1 MKFAVVFSLAL
12 LSGISASPSIYP
24 HVSTQKFQERISDRK
39 MHPAPDHSLYSKAA
53 NAKDINP
60 EELTSDYW
68 LNNAKAFVDEQ
79 LKKMPNKNKA
89 KNIIMFLGDGMSHP
103 SIAAARVYMGGEEK
117 KLSFEDFPHT
127 ASSKT
132 YCVDRQVAD
141 SACTAT
147 AYLQGIK
154 ANYATMGVTAEV
166 LRSDCVESMNKEKHT
181 YSIAAWAMAEGK
193 DAGFV
198 TTTRITHASPGGV
211 YANIADR
218 DWENNEMVEQDCED
232 SDLVD
237 DIAEQLVYG
246 EVANKLKVMMGG
258 GSRAFY
264 NTTETSHGKPGHRT
278 DGKDLV
284 KEWMDADSKRV
295 FVNDRKGLMAL
306 SADVPQVM
314 GLFNSDHIEYNLD
327 IQRDDLQEVMPSLT
341 DMTLKAIEIL
351 SKSDNGYFLFSE
363 GGRIDHGHHKNEA
376 KYAIDEAAEFS
387 KAIEATLKVVDLNE
401 TLIVVTA
408 DHGHV
413 MTLAGYA
420 ARHNDIFGF
429 GGNGDDNMPYMT
441 MSYANGL
448 GFYGHKTDA
457 GRVDPSTIDRS
468 ANDFRFPTTL
478 PVDSESHGGED
489 VGIWAIG
496 PWSHLFQGTMEQHAI
511 PHIMAYAA
519 CIGDGLRMCD

>member
-1 MKFAVVFSLAL
+1 MKFAVLFSLTL
-12 LSGISASPSIYP
+12 LSGISAGPSIYP
-24 HVSTQKFQERISDRK
+24 YQPTQQFHERISDRK
-39 MHPAPDHSLYSKAA
+39 MHPSPDHSLYSKAA
-53 NAKDINP
+53 NAKAVSPD
-60 EELTSDYW
+60 ELKSEYW
-68 LNNAKAFVDEQ
+68 MDNAMAFVQEQ
-79 LKKMPNKNKA
+79 LKKMPNKNQA

-117 KLSFEDFPHT
+117 KLAFEDFPHT

-166 LRSDCVESMNKEKHT
+166 QRSDCVLSMDKTKHT
-181 YSIAAWAMAEGK
+181 YSIASWAMDADK

-218 DWENNEMVEQDCED
+218 DWENDAKVDEDCPD
-232 SDLVD
+232 SSLVD
-237 DIAEQLVYG
+237 DIAEQLVHG
-246 EVANKLKVMMGG
+246 EVATKLKVMMGG

-264 NTTETSHGKPGHRT
+264 NATVMSHGLPGHRV
-278 DGKDLV
+278 DGKNLV
-284 KEWMDADSKRV
+284 QEWLAADSKRV
-295 FVNDRKGLMAL
+295 FINDRQGLMAL

-327 IQRDDLQEVMPSLT
+327 IQRDNLQEIMPSLT

-351 SKSDNGYFLFSE
+351 SKNEKGYFLFSE

-387 KAIEATLKVVDLNE
+387 KAIEATLKVVNLTE

-413 MTLAGYA
+413 MSLGGYA
-420 ARHNDIFGF
+420 VSFTSA
-429 GGNGDDNMPYMT
+429 
-441 MSYANGL
+441 L
-448 GFYGHKTDA
+448 LFYL
-457 GRVDPSTIDRS
+457 S
-468 ANDFRFPTTL
+468 L
-478 PVDSESHGGED
+478 
-489 VGIWAIG
+489 
-496 PWSHLFQGTMEQHAI
+496 
-511 PHIMAYAA
+511 
-519 CIGDGLRMCD
+519 C

>member
-1 MKFAVVFSLAL
+1 
-12 LSGISASPSIYP
+12 
-24 HVSTQKFQERISDRK
+24 
-39 MHPAPDHSLYSKAA
+39 MHPSPDHSLYSKAA
-53 NAKDINP
+53 NAKDVSP
-60 EELTSDYW
+60 DELKSEYW
-68 LNNAKAFVDEQ
+68 LENAKAFVEEQ

-103 SIAAARVYMGGEEK
+103 SIAAARIYMGGEEK
-117 KLSFEDFPHT
+117 KLAFEDFPHT

-166 LRSDCVESMNKEKHT
+166 LRSDCVGSMDKTKHT
-181 YSIAAWAMAEGK
+181 YSIGKWAMDAGK

-218 DWENNEMVEQDCED
+218 DWENDAKVLEDCPN
-232 SDLVD
+232 SSLVD

-246 EVANKLKVMMGG
+246 EVANRLKVMMGG

-264 NTTETSHGKPGHRT
+264 NTSTISHGLPGHRL
-278 DGKDLV
+278 DGKSLV
-284 KEWMDADSKRV
+284 TEWLAADSKRV
-295 FVNDRKGLMAL
+295 FVNDRRGLMAL
-306 SADVPQVM
+306 SADTPQVM
-314 GLFNSDHIEYNLD
+314 GLFNSDHVEYNLD
-327 IQRDDLQEVMPSLT
+327 IQRDGLQEVMPSLT
-341 DMTLKAIEIL
+341 DMTLKAIQIL
-351 SKSDNGYFLFSE
+351 SKNENGYFLFSE

-387 KAIEATLKVVDLNE
+387 RAIEETLKVVDLNE

-413 MTLAGYA
+413 MTLGGYA
-420 ARHNDIFGF
+420 VSHKNR
-429 GGNGDDNMPYMT
+429 
-441 MSYANGL
+441 SL
-448 GFYGHKTDA
+448 LFY
-457 GRVDPSTIDRS
+457 SS
-468 ANDFRFPTTL
+468 F
-478 PVDSESHGGED
+478 
-489 VGIWAIG
+489 
-496 PWSHLFQGTMEQHAI
+496 
-511 PHIMAYAA
+511 Y
-519 CIGDGLRMCD
+519 

>member
-12 LSGISASPSIYP
+12 LSGITAGPSIYP
-24 HVSTQKFQERISDRK
+24 YKSTQKFQERISDRK
-39 MHPAPDHSLYSKAA
+39 MHPAPNHSFYSKAA
-53 NAKDINP
+53 NAKDVSP
-60 EELTSDYW
+60 DELKSEYW
-68 LNNAKAFVDEQ
+68 MKNAMDFVEEQ
-79 LKKMPNKNKA
+79 LKKAPNKNKA

-103 SIAAARVYMGGEEK
+103 SIAAARVHMGGEEK
-117 KLSFEDFPHT
+117 KLAFEDFPHT

-166 LRSDCVESMNKEKHT
+166 PRSDCVLSMDKTKHT
-181 YSIAAWAMAEGK
+181 YSIAAWAMDEGK

-211 YANIADR
+211 YANTADR
-218 DWENNEMVEQDCED
+218 DWENDSKLEEDCPGM
-232 SDLVD
+232 SDVVD
-237 DIAEQLVYG
+237 DIAEQLVHG
-246 EVANKLKVMMGG
+246 EVAKKLKVMMGG

-264 NTTETSHGKPGHRT
+264 NKTVMSHGLLGHRS
-278 DGKDLV
+278 DGKNLV
-284 KEWMDADSKRV
+284 QEWLDADSRRV
-295 FVNDRKGLMAL
+295 FVNDRNGLMAL

-327 IQRDDLQEVMPSLT
+327 IQRDNLQEIMPSLA
-341 DMTLKAIEIL
+341 DMTLKAIDIL
-351 SKSDNGYFLFSE
+351 SKNEKGYFLFSE

-387 KAIEATLKVVDLNE
+387 KAIEATLKVVNLNE

-413 MTLAGYA
+413 MTLSGYA
-420 ARHNDIFGF
+420 V
-429 GGNGDDNMPYMT
+429 
-441 MSYANGL
+441 SYKNSAL
-448 GFYGHKTDA
+448 LFYL
-457 GRVDPSTIDRS
+457 SS
-468 ANDFRFPTTL
+468 
-478 PVDSESHGGED
+478 
-489 VGIWAIG
+489 
-496 PWSHLFQGTMEQHAI
+496 
-511 PHIMAYAA
+511 Y
-519 CIGDGLRMCD
+519 